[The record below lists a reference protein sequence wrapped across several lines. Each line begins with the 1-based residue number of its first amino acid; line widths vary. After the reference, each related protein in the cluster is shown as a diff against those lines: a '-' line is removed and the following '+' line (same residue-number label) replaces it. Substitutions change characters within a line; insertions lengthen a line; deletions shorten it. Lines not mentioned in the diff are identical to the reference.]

1 MGAPNSSG
9 SLVWGPC
16 CIRSVRT
23 SSIGACWRG
32 VEKLEPVSV
41 GMGVDLL
48 QSYTPR
54 TLRCYTATMLGKT
67 QLNVRLEE
75 DLVKELRVEAAQ
87 MGLRLGTYIELI
99 LGKRQEILK

>member
-1 MGAPNSSG
+1 
-9 SLVWGPC
+9 
-16 CIRSVRT
+16 
-23 SSIGACWRG
+23 
-32 VEKLEPVSV
+32 
-41 GMGVDLL
+41 
-48 QSYTPR
+48 
-54 TLRCYTATMLGKT
+54 MLGKT